1 MATRPFRRA
10 DEPRSVTPAYLA
22 AIVVGLVVV
31 ALIAREVQG
40 SAIAWVRAL
49 SVVFA
54 SLVLSALP
62 FVALGAIVAAAVAV
76 LVPQMALE
84 RIGTLPKP
92 LQLPAAAMAGVAL
105 PICECGSVPIARR
118 LIQRDVPASAAIT
131 FMLAAP
137 IVNPVVIVAT
147 AVAYRGRG
155 SVWLMAGG
163 RFLMGAVVA
172 MIVGWAVGGRQDA
185 VLRPPRGH
193 GSALV
198 DLARPEP
205 RLRRFFQHVA
215 DDFAFMARYLLL
227 GALAAAVVQTFLPQ
241 PVIGAFAGV
250 PVIETVAM
258 MALAAA
264 LSLCSES
271 DAFIAAS
278 FGQYGFGPAS
288 QLAFLV
294 FGPMVDL
301 KLGAMYAGAFRRR
314 AALAL
319 VIVAGVATLGMSLWI
334 NVVVP

>member
-1 MATRPFRRA
+1 MATRLLRRDDRTRA
-10 DEPRSVTPAYLA
+10 PTPTYVAG
-22 AIVVGLVVV
+22 VVASLVVV
-31 ALIAREVQG
+31 AVLAREIQG
-40 SAIAWVRAL
+40 SSVAWVRAL

-62 FVALGAIVAAAVAV
+62 FVALGALVAAAVAV
-76 LVPQMALE
+76 FVPPGALE
-84 RIGTLPKP
+84 RIGSLPRP
-92 LQLPAAAMAGVAL
+92 LQLPAAAMAGIAL

-118 LIQRDVPASAAIT
+118 LMLRGVPASAAVT

-137 IVNPVVIVAT
+137 IVNPVVIAST

-155 SVWLMAGG
+155 SVWFMAGG
-163 RFLMGAVVA
+163 RFVMGAVVA
-172 MIVGWAVGGRQDA
+172 MIVGWAVGGGRESPLRA
-185 VLRPPRGH
+185 VRG
-193 GSALV
+193 GSTAVVELS
-198 DLARPEP
+198 RPEP

-227 GALAAAVVQTFLPQ
+227 GALAAALVQTFLPQ
-241 PVIGAFAGV
+241 QVIGAFAGL

-314 AALAL
+314 AALTL
-319 VIVAGVATLGMSLWI
+319 VVVAGVATLGISMWVK
-334 NVVVP
+334 VVVP